1 MARMLENQVAIVT
14 GAGRGIGAATA
25 KLLAEHG
32 AKVVVSDLDAAPAES
47 VVAEITA
54 AGGEAVAF
62 AGDVTDPA
70 FPDALMQKCIET
82 YGKLNVL
89 VNNAGY
95 TWDGMLHKMS
105 DKQFQAMLDV
115 HNVAPFRLIRAAGPY
130 MREASKAEKSA
141 GRDPEPRCI
150 INVSSTS
157 GVHGN
162 VGQINYSTAKS
173 GILGMTKTVAKEWG
187 AFGIRCNAVAFGLIE
202 TRLTQDA
209 ESGEKIAVAGEEVTL
224 GMPGHLKGMATMLI
238 PLARPGTPQDAAGA
252 ILLLASPYASYI
264 TAHCLDV
271 TGGLNA

>member
-1 MARMLENQVAIVT
+1 MAGMLVGQVAIIT
-14 GAGRGIGAATA
+14 GAGRGIGAAAA
-25 KLLAEHG
+25 KLFAAQG
-32 AKVVVSDLDAAPAES
+32 AKVVVSDLDAAPADA
-47 VVAEITA
+47 VVAEIAA
-54 AGGEAVAF
+54 AGGTAIAA

-70 FPDALMQKCIET
+70 FPNLLMKKTIEAF
-82 YGKLNVL
+82 GKLNIL

-115 HNVAPFRLIRAAGPY
+115 HNVAPFRLIRAAAPF
-130 MREASKAEKSA
+130 MREAAKAEKA
-141 GRDPEPRCI
+141 EGKDPEPRCI
-150 INVSSTS
+150 VNVSSTS
-157 GVHGN
+157 GLFGN

-209 ESGEKIAVAGEEVTL
+209 ESGEKIAVAGEEVAL
-224 GMPGHLKGMATMLI
+224 GMPGHIKGMATMLI
-238 PLARPGTPQDAAGA
+238 PLGRAGTPQDAAGA

-264 TAHCLDV
+264 TGQCLNV
-271 TGGLNA
+271 TGGLSA